1 MAATPTT
8 RGAEMPKPKNEEI
21 KKHGDTL
28 EPLIDRTGE
37 STQRRPGDE
46 DARRRDD
53 TDQDVLSDDA

>member
-1 MAATPTT
+1 MVATATI
-8 RGAEMPKPKNEEI
+8 RGADMPKQKTEEI

-37 STQRRPGDE
+37 STQRRPTDE

-53 TDQDVLSDDA
+53 ADKDVLSDDA

>member
-1 MAATPTT
+1 
-8 RGAEMPKPKNEEI
+8 MPKQKTEEI

-37 STQRRPGDE
+37 STQRRPTDE

-53 TDQDVLSDDA
+53 ADKDVLSDDA